1 MMRYTVYILV
11 WICSFCAF
19 EACTVDERPGS
30 LEEQVTEGIPVVIK
44 LHFATGNAAEK
55 DVLTKGALTEQAEY
69 KVNDL
74 FVFVFKQS
82 ADGTCAYETSGL
94 FLYKELELAGEGTEK
109 AVTSGNIEMEVTS
122 GAKRI
127 FAVANLGESKA
138 YEASEALKEITTL
151 DDLKSLSAVLASPEA
166 PVDRQNGLLLMS
178 GSFGVDELAAD
189 GTLTGGRVTIDEDGR
204 FIVEGKY
211 VTTGKVY
218 LKRLDARVHFIV
230 RSAAGIR
237 FIPKGYRVANVPVYS
252 YLFERP
258 YSGSETDAD
267 YAGIADDEKAGEL
280 YRCTKPENEYVNFDA
295 LSRDEQQ
302 VLNGGDFTFYL
313 FENRKPALREIT
325 DYQERER
332 QEKEPVPGSN
342 KTSNGAY
349 INAHKYAT
357 YIEMTGS
364 YYETYTDTDG
374 SVKERTA
381 EVKYT
386 IHLGYLN
393 RKASDFKCERN
404 TSYTYNVTITGVDN
418 IELEVTSSND
428 PNQKEPVENQPGA
441 EGEVIK
447 AKQFYFVDAHYVTDR
462 IVFRKE
468 SVTDNASYRVKTPFD
483 PDGRGDAAKDYKW
496 VWFVQNKK
504 SYNSKEIRQYV
515 YSGLKT
521 SNGNRED
528 VGYSADELVGWPFP
542 EKCTTSRR
550 IQKSR
555 ISWGYMYYS
564 ECTENV
570 VPAGWAYRNEYVPF
584 PENTA
589 ERIDIATL
597 VKRLKNEKNEPASE
611 TSLYDSDGNAVFT
624 VFIDEY
630 YYDTDPITGTAH
642 PHWSKFVN
650 CDNREMHILC
660 DTQYSQDQESSLTT
674 SNFLISQKSIKTF
687 YSTAGSQA
695 TAWGIESTNE
705 VIYDDSDSNG
715 RLPIQNQK
723 GISGGSTSIGYF
735 EPSKTNGRYNMYY
748 NIFGFDVNNKWKWNT
763 YIDLSTDR
771 LKNNAS
777 YGIYLL
783 QQACLQRNRD
793 LNGNGVIDNDEI
805 RWYLPA
811 VNQMTGLFL
820 GKDALPLDV
829 QLMPN
834 GETVTWP
841 SNGNNGEQG
850 NHRKYHYT
858 NSNNIQFWAEE
869 GASIGSNQNNDG
881 YWNYRCVRNLGID
894 YSNPQYASAPVA
906 GDEVIDY
913 VKIADDSNGKRFDLS
928 AINRNALRIVDD
940 KGQPLAITDETSEYN
955 RPYTGFVV
963 SSVVCTN
970 EQNQRIKI
978 SSQDIYNNR
987 VTNPCPEGWRIPN
1000 MRELTLI
1007 QAYTGYVHVSV
1018 FSCTTS
1024 SLSYKKKDKCV
1035 YKLSAS
1041 NDGSNINLNTDS
1053 SLPVRCVKDVK

>member
-1 MMRYTVYILV
+1 MMRYTIYILV

-19 EACTVDERPGS
+19 GACTVDERPGS

-44 LHFATGNAAEK
+44 LHFATNNADEK
-55 DVLTKGALTEQAEY
+55 DVLTKGALTEQVEY

-74 FVFVFKQS
+74 FVFVFKQL

-94 FLYKELELAGEGTEK
+94 FRYEELALAGEGTEK

-127 FAVANLGESKA
+127 FAVANLGETKA
-138 YEASEALKEITTL
+138 YEASKALDKITTL
-151 DDLKSLSAVLASPEA
+151 DDLESLSAVLVSPEA

-178 GSFGVDELAAD
+178 GSFGTDESIAD
-189 GTLTGGRVTIDEDGR
+189 GTLAGGRVTIDEDGR
-204 FIVEGKY
+204 FIAEGKY
-211 VTTGKVY
+211 VDGKVY
-218 LKRLDARVHFIV
+218 LKRLDARVQFKV

-258 YSGSETDAD
+258 YSGSEPDAD
-267 YAGIADDEKAGEL
+267 YAGVADGDQAGEL
-280 YRCTKPENEYVNFDA
+280 YRHTKPENEYVNFDA
-295 LSRDEQQ
+295 LSHDEQD
-302 VLNGGDFTFYL
+302 VLNGGDFTFYM

-332 QEKEPVPGSN
+332 QEKELVAGSN
-342 KTSNGAY
+342 KTNNGAY

-364 YYETYTDTDG
+364 YYEKYTDTDG
-374 SVKERTA
+374 SEKERTA

-393 RKASDFKCERN
+393 RNASDFKCERN
-404 TSYTYNVTITGVDN
+404 TSYTYNVTVAGVDN

-428 PNQKEPVENQPGA
+428 PSQKEPIENQPGA

-468 SVTDNASYRVKTPFD
+468 GITDNASYRVKTPFD
-483 PDGRGDAAKDYKW
+483 PDGKGDAAKDYKW
-496 VWFVQNKK
+496 VWFVQNGKK
-504 SYNSKEIRQYV
+504 YSNKEIRQYV
-515 YSGLKT
+515 YSGLKISDDGT
-521 SNGNRED
+521 SEGYDAYD
-528 VGYSADELVGWPFP
+528 VTGKWEKNPKSYATSSFVNKTKIKQGHAYYSTCAEEVTPVGW
-542 EKCTTSRR
+542 
-550 IQKSR
+550 
-555 ISWGYMYYS
+555 
-564 ECTENV
+564 V
-570 VPAGWAYRNEYVPF
+570 YRNEYVPF

-597 VKRLKNEKNEPASE
+597 VRRLKSEKNEPVSE
-611 TSLYDSDGNAVFT
+611 TSLYDANGNAVFT

-630 YYDTDPITGTAH
+630 YYDTDPVTGVAH

-687 YSTAGSQA
+687 YNTYSGQA

-705 VIYDDSDSNG
+705 VIYTDSKSNG
-715 RLPIQNQK
+715 RLPIQNQDE
-723 GISGGSTSIGYF
+723 ISAEQTSIGYF

-748 NIFGFDVNNKWKWNT
+748 NIFGKKKGFEWDT
-763 YIDLSTDR
+763 YIDLSTNE
-771 LKNNAS
+771 LKDNS
-777 YGIYLL
+777 GSGVYLL

-793 LNGNGVIDNDEI
+793 LNGDGVIDNNEI

-841 SNGNNGEQG
+841 SNGDGGDQG

-869 GASIGSNQNNDG
+869 GASIGSNRNNDG

-894 YSNPQYASAPVA
+894 YRERQYDSAPAVT
-906 GDEVIDY
+906 DEVTDY
-913 VKIADDSNGKRFDLS
+913 VKVSADTHGLRLDLS
-928 AINRNALRIVDD
+928 VVNRSALRVVDD

-955 RPYTGFVV
+955 RPYIGFIVAQD
-963 SSVVCTN
+963 VCRD
-970 EQNQRIKI
+970 EDKYPIKI
-978 SSQDIYNNR
+978 SKNDIYANR
-987 VTNPCPEGWRIPN
+987 VVNPCPVGWRIPN

-1007 QAYTGYVHVSV
+1007 QAYTNYVYTGV

-1024 SLSYKKKDKCV
+1024 SLPYKKKDKCV
-1035 YKLSAS
+1035 YKLSVG
-1041 NDGSNINLNTDS
+1041 NGGSNINLNTNAN
-1053 SLPVRCVKDVK
+1053 LPVRCVKDVK

>member
-1 MMRYTVYILV
+1 MMRYTLYILG

-19 EACTVDERPGS
+19 EACTVEERPGS

-44 LHFATGNAAEK
+44 LHFATERAGEQE
-55 DVLTKGALTEQAEY
+55 VLTKGALTELAEY

-74 FVFVFKQS
+74 FVFVFKQL

-94 FLYKELELAGEGTEK
+94 FRYEELALAGEGAEK

-127 FAVANLGESKA
+127 FAVANLGETKA
-138 YEASEALKEITTL
+138 YEASKTLDKITTL
-151 DDLKSLSAVLASPEA
+151 DDLESLSAVLASPEA
-166 PVDRQNGLLLMS
+166 PADRQNGLLLMS
-178 GSFGVDELAAD
+178 GSFGIDEASAD
-189 GTLTGGRVTIDEDGR
+189 GTLAGGKVTVDENGR
-204 FIVEGKY
+204 FIVDGKY
-211 VTTGKVY
+211 ATGKVY
-218 LKRLDARVHFIV
+218 LKRLDARVQFVV

-258 YSGSETDAD
+258 YSESGTDYD
-267 YAGIADDEKAGEL
+267 YAGTAAGDQAGEM
-280 YRCTKPENEYVNFDA
+280 YRHTKPENEYVNFDA
-295 LSRDEQQ
+295 LSRDEQE
-302 VLNGGDFTFYL
+302 VLNGGDFTFYM

-332 QEKEPVPGSN
+332 QEKGAVAGSN

-349 INAHKYAT
+349 INAHRYAT
-357 YIEMTGS
+357 YIEMIGS
-364 YYETYTDTDG
+364 YYESYEDADG
-374 SVKERTA
+374 SIKERTA

-404 TSYTYNVTITGVDN
+404 TAYTYNVTITGVDN

-428 PNQKEPVENQPGA
+428 PEQKEPVENQPGA

-462 IVFRKE
+462 IVFRKDNVSE
-468 SVTDNASYRVKTPFD
+468 NASFRIKTPFD

-496 VWFVQNKK
+496 VWFVRNGKK
-504 SYNSKEIRQYV
+504 YSNKEIRQYV
-515 YSGLKT
+515 YSGLKISDGT
-521 SNGNRED
+521 SKGYDAHELTGNWEN
-528 VGYSADELVGWPFP
+528 YPKSYA
-542 EKCTTSRR
+542 TSFLLNKTAVK
-550 IQKSR
+550 Q
-555 ISWGYMYYS
+555 GHAYYS
-564 ECTENV
+564 MCVEEV
-570 VPAGWAYRNEYVPF
+570 IPAGWVYRNEYVPF

-589 ERIDIATL
+589 DRIDIKTL
-597 VKRLKNEKNEPASE
+597 IKRLKDERNVPVSE
-611 TSLYDSDGNAVFT
+611 TSLYDANGNAVFT

-630 YYDTDPITGTAH
+630 YYDTDPVTGAAH

-687 YSTAGSQA
+687 YNTDESQA

-705 VIYDDSDSNG
+705 VIYGNSDSNG
-715 RLPIQNQK
+715 RLPIQNRQV
-723 GISGGSTSIGYF
+723 ISGDEISGNYY
-735 EPSKTNGRYNMYY
+735 PSKTNGRYNMYK
-748 NIFGFDVNNKWKWNT
+748 NIFGEKNRFAWDT
-763 YIDLSTDR
+763 YIDLSSNE
-771 LKNNAS
+771 LKDNSGSNV
-777 YGIYLL
+777 YLL

-793 LNGNGVIDNDEI
+793 LNGDGVIDNDEI

-841 SNGNNGEQG
+841 SNGNGGDQG

-869 GASIGSNQNNDG
+869 GASIGTNDNNDG

-894 YSNPQYASAPVA
+894 YNEPRYDSAPTEK
-906 GDEVIDY
+906 DEVTDY
-913 VKIADDSNGKRFDLS
+913 VKLAGDSNGVRFDLS
-928 AINRNALRIVDD
+928 VVNRNALRSVDD

-955 RPYTGFVV
+955 RPYTGFIVAQD
-963 SSVVCTN
+963 VCRDKYGYAI
-970 EQNQRIKI
+970 EI
-978 SSQDIYNNR
+978 SNKDIYNNR
-987 VTNPCPEGWRIPN
+987 VVNPCPAGWRIPN

-1007 QAYTGYVHVSV
+1007 QAYTDYFYPSV

-1024 SLSYKKKDKCV
+1024 SLPYKKKANCV
-1035 YKLSAS
+1035 YKLSFS
-1041 NDGSNINLNTDS
+1041 EYGVSNINLNTDTD
-1053 SLPVRCVKDVK
+1053 LPVRCVKDVK

>member
-1 MMRYTVYILV
+1 MIRYSLYILV
-11 WICSFCAF
+11 WIISFCAF
-19 EACTVDERPGS
+19 EACTVEERPDS

-44 LHFATGNAAEK
+44 LHFATENADEK

-74 FVFVFKQS
+74 FVFVFKQL

-94 FLYKELELAGEGTEK
+94 FHYEELALAGEETDK
-109 AVTSGNIEMEVTS
+109 AITSGNIEMEVTS

-127 FAVANLGESKA
+127 FAVANLGETKA
-138 YEASEALKEITTL
+138 YEASKKLEEITTL

-178 GSFGVDELAAD
+178 GSFGTDEAKAD
-189 GTLTGGRVTIDEDGR
+189 GTLAGGRVTIDEEGR
-204 FIVEGKY
+204 FIAEGKY
-211 VTTGKVY
+211 VNGKVF
-218 LKRLDARVHFIV
+218 LKRLDARVHFTV

-258 YSGSETDAD
+258 YSGNETDAD
-267 YAGIADDEKAGEL
+267 YAGIADDEKAGDL
-280 YRCTKPENEYVNFDA
+280 YRYTKPENEYVNFDA
-295 LSRDEQQ
+295 LSRDEQE
-302 VLNGGDFTFYL
+302 VLNGGDFTFYM

-332 QEKEPVPGSN
+332 QEKEPVAGSN
-342 KTSNGAY
+342 KTQNGAY

-357 YIEMTGS
+357 YIEMIGS
-364 YYETYTDTDG
+364 YYESYEDTDG

-393 RKASDFKCERN
+393 RNASDFKCERN
-404 TSYTYNVTITGVDN
+404 TSYTYNVTIAGVDN

-428 PNQKEPVENQPGA
+428 PEQKEPVENQPGA

-468 SVTDNASYRVKTPFD
+468 SVSDNASFRVKTPFD
-483 PDGRGDAAKDYKW
+483 SDGKGDAAKDYKW

-504 SYNSKEIRQYV
+504 DYSNKEMRQYV

-521 SNGNRED
+521 SDGKQTD
-528 VGYSADELVGWPFP
+528 VGYQADWLTGRPYPKKYATSTRV
-542 EKCTTSRR
+542 EKTWVS
-550 IQKSR
+550 K
-555 ISWGYMYYS
+555 GYMYYS
-564 ECTENV
+564 ERTEEPV
-570 VPAGWAYRNEYVPF
+570 RAGWIYRNEYVPF

-597 VKRLKNEKNEPASE
+597 VQRLKSEKDKPVNE
-611 TSLYDSDGNAVFT
+611 TSLYDVNGNAVFT

-630 YYDTDPITGTAH
+630 YYDTDPLTGAAH

-650 CDNREMHILC
+650 RDNREMHILC

-687 YSTAGSQA
+687 YTTHESQA

-705 VIYDDSDSNG
+705 VIYSNSDSNG
-715 RLPIQNQK
+715 RLPIQNQSE
-723 GISGGSTSIGYF
+723 ISGL
-735 EPSKTNGRYNMYY
+735 SKTNGRYNMYQ
-748 NIFGFDVNNKWKWNT
+748 NIFGNGRGVAWNT
-763 YIDLSTDR
+763 YIDLSSNE
-771 LKNNAS
+771 LKDNYR
-777 YGIYLL
+777 YGVHLL

-793 LNGNGVIDNDEI
+793 LNGNGVIDNNEI

-841 SNGNNGEQG
+841 SNGNDGDQG

-869 GASIGSNQNNDG
+869 GASIGSNANNDG

-894 YSNPQYASAPVA
+894 YNDPQYASAPA
-906 GDEVIDY
+906 ATDEVTDY
-913 VKIADDSNGKRFDLS
+913 VKVTDDSNGKRFDLS
-928 AINRNALRIVDD
+928 VVNRNALRVVDD

-955 RPYTGFVV
+955 RPYTGFIV
-963 SSVVCTN
+963 SAKVA
-970 EQNQRIKI
+970 QNDRGQRINI
-978 SSQDIYNNR
+978 SKSDIYDNR
-987 VTNPCPEGWRIPN
+987 VVNPCPAGWRIPN

-1007 QAYTGYVHVSV
+1007 QAYTSYTRVSV

-1035 YKLSAS
+1035 YKLSAA
-1041 NDGSNINLNTDS
+1041 NGGSNINLSTDA